1 MFRLA
6 SLVPRTRLLP
16 DSCLAKVATWK
27 LPWKIFVQ
35 TVHTVSIL
43 GRDEGYTVK
52 YTPSPEGVPKGE
64 GLFLTVYP
72 ESSPIMDSISF
83 KQSICS

>member
-6 SLVPRTRLLP
+6 SLVPRTRLLT

-52 YTPSPEGVPKGE
+52 YTPLPEGVPEDKARGN
-64 GLFLTVYP
+64 Y
-72 ESSPIMDSISF
+72 
-83 KQSICS
+83 